1 MIVPALTL
9 FSVIAL
15 ALLAVGA
22 GALALLVLHALQS
35 KKPRASLF
43 KQLPKLFLSLAI
55 LLLALFSYVLDAS
68 PQGSAQIMQ
77 SLQPLQ
83 GGTAGAP
90 TAAAFS
96 PSALASAGARVLET
110 KTEEFTREIVP
121 VACAETPG
129 LVYWRELRV
138 YNVST
143 VDAEGHLQTNYYS
156 TITLNVFHNGT
167 KPVYGV
173 VLKEKIPS
181 DVALLP
187 QDVMNYSK
195 TPLRVVKGS
204 VVVEWLFQEVQPG
217 QSESVSYTV
226 EKKLSKDSL
235 KEFEA
240 PKVVAQSTG
249 GNANATPQPT
259 AAQAGV
265 DWTVPGLVAAM
276 AMVGA
281 VVYFFARKTRA
292 PQE

>member
-1 MIVPALTL
+1 MLALTL

-22 GALALLVLHALQS
+22 GAFALLVLHALQS
-35 KKPRASLF
+35 KKPRAALF
-43 KQLPKLFLSLAI
+43 KQLPKLFLSLAV

-68 PQGSAQIMQ
+68 PQAVPQMLQ
-77 SLQPLQ
+77 ALQPLQ
-83 GGTAGAP
+83 GGAAGAP
-90 TAAAFS
+90 TATAFS
-96 PSALASAGARVLET
+96 PSAIASAGTRVLET
-110 KTEEFTREIVP
+110 KTEEFTRELTP
-121 VACAETPG
+121 LECEETPG

-143 VDAEGHLQTNYYS
+143 ADAEGRLQTSYYS

-167 KPVYGV
+167 QPVYGV

-181 DVALLP
+181 NVALLP
-187 QDVMNYSK
+187 EDVMNYSK

-204 VVVEWLFQEVQPG
+204 VVVEWLFDEIEPG
-217 QSESVSYTV
+217 ENQNVSYTV
-226 EKKLSKDSL
+226 EKKLSKEAL
-235 KEFEA
+235 QEFET
-240 PKVVAQSTG
+240 PKVVAQSVG
-249 GNANATPQPT
+249 SAGPTPKPA

-281 VVYFFARKTRA
+281 VVYFFARKMRA